1 MKAEAFAAPTARCLA
16 CATTAGAA
24 VADADADAD
33 AGAGAGA
40 GAGETAISAMHT
52 GFITT
57 RSRRIRHARIVDAPP
72 AAWPRRRLPDMS
84 ILGNAP
90 ARGADRQMTN
100 SKSTSDAAPSAQI
113 TAS

>member
-1 MKAEAFAAPTARCLA
+1 MTAEAFAAPTARCLA
-16 CATTAGAA
+16 CATTAGAT
-24 VADADADAD
+24 VVD
-33 AGAGAGA
+33 
-40 GAGETAISAMHT
+40 AGETAISAMHT